1 MFPHEPEVDPRLLEH
16 PRVVVTPHIA
26 DYQPEVYGALTEA
39 VVAGL
44 ERVFA
49 AALSAA
55 PAPARR
61 DGAR

>member
-1 MFPHEPEVDPRLLEH
+1 
-16 PRVVVTPHIA
+16 VVVTPHIA

-49 AALSAA
+49 
-55 PAPARR
+55 PA
-61 DGAR
+61 